1 MTAASAN
8 TLDPFAD
15 VQAVT
20 RRHQNQHGCGA
31 YTFEDDQALIG
42 LSNQHRPKRVLELGT
57 ALGYTACCLAHGSP
71 QADVDTIERDS
82 SHVALA
88 REQIAKHDFDARISV
103 HEGDFNTVLATLQ
116 PGYNM
121 AFFDGFAP
129 EFETI
134 LQVRKL
140 LAVGGVLICSN
151 LQLGRGSEARQL
163 ASALADESRWQRQD
177 PIEGGRTVVLIK
189 TDLSE

>member
-1 MTAASAN
+1 
-8 TLDPFAD
+8 LLP
-15 VQAVT
+15 
-20 RRHQNQHGCGA
+20 G
-31 YTFEDDQALIG
+31 
-42 LSNQHRPKRVLELGT
+42 P
-57 ALGYTACCLAHGSP
+57 GSP